1 MQAPKQQKVI
11 LEGRGSLVL
20 RPSNYITSGGE
31 GAIYRIKDIIIK
43 VYLNPTRMI
52 KDNLVDKIRNLSRFK
67 HPFIVAPKGFVFN
80 THQKPIGFYMP
91 WIRGE
96 PLPRV
101 FTNTFW
107 RKNNF
112 NAQKAKVLANGMYE
126 TVKAAHDYGAIMVDA
141 NELNWL
147 VKLNK
152 QTVEPRIIDV
162 DSWAIGSWRPT
173 VIMPSIRDWHA
184 KGFSEL
190 TDWFS
195 WGIVTFQVFT
205 GIHPY
210 KGRLAGFGPG
220 DMVKRMQA
228 NLSVFTPGVRLN
240 KAVRDFSLIPGPLL
254 DWYRVTF
261 QDGERSVPPSP
272 LASGAPARA
281 ARIAYIA
288 VKAQGQLIFDK
299 FYEGIDPAL
308 KVFPSGIVLLKSGR
322 LLDLFSQKIIGQAK
336 SNRVEIIRVEDGW
349 LKTDYMNKEWRFYYI
364 KQANFQEEEVRLD
377 LEISLLWRAHN
388 RLFAINSQGL
398 VELVFKNLGRP
409 LLAIGKI
416 WRVMPNST
424 KWFAG
429 VGIEDAMGTK
439 YLLVPFGD
447 SACAMIRTP
456 ELDNL
461 EVINAQAGERFVSVI
476 GLDKKGN
483 YQKKEFAF
491 TRDYQIYRLWQGS
504 AENAELNL
512 AILPRGVCATIV
524 QDGEL
529 VVFVPS
535 SGAVR
540 KVQDKNINTNMRLFA
555 WDNKV
560 LYIKGGQIWR
570 IRMK

>member
-1 MQAPKQQKVI
+1 M
-11 LEGRGSLVL
+11 R
-20 RPSNYITSGGE
+20 
-31 GAIYRIKDIIIK
+31 
-43 VYLNPTRMI
+43 
-52 KDNLVDKIRNLSRFK
+52 
-67 HPFIVAPKGFVFN
+67 
-80 THQKPIGFYMP
+80 
-91 WIRGE
+91 
-96 PLPRV
+96 
-101 FTNTFW
+101 
-107 RKNNF
+107 
-112 NAQKAKVLANGMYE
+112 
-126 TVKAAHDYGAIMVDA
+126 
-141 NELNWL
+141 
-147 VKLNK
+147 
-152 QTVEPRIIDV
+152 
-162 DSWAIGSWRPT
+162 
-173 VIMPSIRDWHA
+173 
-184 KGFSEL
+184 
-190 TDWFS
+190 
-195 WGIVTFQVFT
+195 
-205 GIHPY
+205 
-210 KGRLAGFGPG
+210 
-220 DMVKRMQA
+220 A
-228 NLSVFTPGVRLN
+228 NLSVFTPGIRLN

-254 DWYRVTF
+254 DWYRATF

-281 ARIAYIA
+281 ARISYIA

-299 FYEGIDPAL
+299 LYEGLDPAL
-308 KVFPSGIVLLKSGR
+308 RIFPSGVVLLKSGK

-336 SNRVEIIRVEDGW
+336 SSRVEVIRVKDGW
-349 LKTDYMNKEWRFYYI
+349 LKADFDNKGLCFYYI

-377 LEISLLWRAHN
+377 LEISFLWRAHN

-409 LLAIGKI
+409 FLAIGKN
-416 WRVMPNST
+416 WRVMSNST
-424 KWFAG
+424 RWFAG
-429 VGIEDAMGTK
+429 VGVEDAMGAK
-439 YLLVPFGD
+439 YLLVPFSE

-491 TRDYQIYRLWQGS
+491 TRDYQSYHFWQGS

-529 VVFVPS
+529 VVFVPFN
-535 SGAVR
+535 GAVR
-540 KVQDKNINTNMRLFA
+540 KVQDKNISTNMRLFA